1 MKVILDKEGGKSHIN
16 TLNND
21 ELSPLDIA
29 VLLENHSIVKI
40 LLKHGAVTGT
50 EASEDVA
57 SHLNALLLSTEKKL
71 HQLVNASTNS
81 SGGVDSDKSYFD
93 KRIKLLKKM
102 LIGWQNLRIPDTPF
116 SFSIG
121 LLDID
126 NSGQFRVHNFLIF
139 ADVVGNNSAL
149 IKILQPI
156 ENYVCT
162 QIKGK

>member
-1 MKVILDKEGGKSHIN
+1 MKAILDKEGGKSHIN

-40 LLKHGAVTGT
+40 LLKHGAITGI

-57 SHLNALLLSTEKKL
+57 SHLNALLLSTERKL
-71 HQLVNASTNS
+71 HQLANASTNS

-121 LLDID
+121 SSDID